1 MEPRSGRWQ
10 GHPDGRQAG
19 MGPAATSAPFT
30 LPHVPWRSGRRRSNA
45 PLSRPRRRR
54 YFASW
59 PRTAPAGNAAVWT
72 LT

>member
-45 PLSRPRRRR
+45 PSPAPAAGATSPAGRALRRPGTRR
-54 YFASW
+54 Y
-59 PRTAPAGNAAVWT
+59 GH
-72 LT
+72 